1 MEAHLKETDL
11 TYVRPGDPAE
21 ISVDAYPGVEWKAS
35 VATISPATGAQFA
48 VLLAQNSSGN
58 WVKVVQRLPVR
69 LRIETNDKAPPL
81 RAGMSVVVDI
91 DTGHT
96 RRLDSVLARP
106 MSSAATQET
115 PNRGIL
121 TLCVMLATIMQAL
134 DTTIANVALPYMQ
147 GNLAATQDQINWVLT
162 SYIVVAAIM
171 TPVTG
176 FLAARLG
183 RKRLFLIAVVGFTVA
198 SVLCG
203 IAQSLPQMVLFRLA
217 QGVFG
222 APLVPMSQSV
232 LLDSYPKEKHG
243 SAMAMWGV
251 GVMAGPILG
260 PTLGSWLTEYYNWR
274 WVFYIN
280 VPIGIVTFLGL
291 SAFLSESRRQ
301 LISFDWMGLATLSIA
316 VGALQLFLD
325 RGEQLDW
332 FGSREISLALLTPYL
347 QNLMNYPV
355 LTAGMVLAPRGIGT
369 MVAMMIVGRLIN
381 RIDPRLL
388 LLFGFA
394 LTVAVLWEM
403 TGFTPDVS
411 RFTLVRTGIQQG
423 LGLGFLF
430 VPLSTIT
437 FATLTPEFRTQGT
450 ALFSLM
456 RNVGSSLGISVV
468 IFLLTRNTQAVHS
481 QIVEHITPF
490 NEALRNGMVHRIWN
504 MTTALGRAALD
515 AEITRQAAIIAYVDD
530 YKFMMLI
537 ALAAMP
543 IVFLLRKGAAQ
554 GTAGHAVLE

>member
-1 MEAHLKETDL
+1 M
-11 TYVRPGDPAE
+11 
-21 ISVDAYPGVEWKAS
+21 
-35 VATISPATGAQFA
+35 
-48 VLLAQNSSGN
+48 SG
-58 WVKVVQRLPVR
+58 
-69 LRIETNDKAPPL
+69 
-81 RAGMSVVVDI
+81 
-91 DTGHT
+91 
-96 RRLDSVLARP
+96 
-106 MSSAATQET
+106 AATHET

-147 GNLAATQDQINWVLT
+147 GNLSATQDQINWVLT
-162 SYIVVAAIM
+162 SYIVAAAIM

-183 RKRLFLIAVVGFTVA
+183 RKRLFLIAVAGFTIA

-232 LLDSYPKEKHG
+232 LLDSYPREKHG

-251 GVMAGPILG
+251 GVMVGPILG
-260 PTLGSWLTEYYNWR
+260 PTLGGWLTEYYNWR

-280 VPIGIVTFLGL
+280 VPIGILTFLGL
-291 SAFLSESRRQ
+291 SAFLSETKRQ
-301 LISFDWMGLATLSIA
+301 ALSFDWFGFAALSIA

-332 FGSREISLALLTPYL
+332 FGSREIIGELTISVVAFYMFLVHTFTSERPFINPGIFKDRNFSVGLFFIFIVGIILLASLALLTPYL

-369 MVAMMIVGRLIN
+369 MVAMMIVGRIIN
-381 RIDPRLL
+381 RIDPRVLV
-388 LLFGFA
+388 LFGLV
-394 LTVAVLWEM
+394 LTASVLWEM
-403 TGFTPDVS
+403 TGFTPEVS
-411 RFTLVRTGIQQG
+411 RFTLVRTGIEQG

-456 RNVGSSLGISVV
+456 RNLGSSIGISVV
-468 IFLLTRNTQAVHS
+468 IFLLTRNTQVVHS
-481 QIVEHITPF
+481 QLVEHVTPF
-490 NEALRNGMVHRIWN
+490 NEALRTGAVHRIWN
-504 MTTALGRAALD
+504 MTTALGRAALH
-515 AEITRQAAIIAYVDD
+515 AEITRQAAIIAYIDD

-537 ALAAMP
+537 ALAAVP
-543 IVFLLRKGAAQ
+543 IVFLLRKGGPQAD
-554 GTAGHAVLE
+554 AGQAVLE

>member
-1 MEAHLKETDL
+1 MPD
-11 TYVRPGDPAE
+11 
-21 ISVDAYPGVEWKAS
+21 
-35 VATISPATGAQFA
+35 
-48 VLLAQNSSGN
+48 
-58 WVKVVQRLPVR
+58 
-69 LRIETNDKAPPL
+69 
-81 RAGMSVVVDI
+81 
-91 DTGHT
+91 
-96 RRLDSVLARP
+96 
-106 MSSAATQET
+106 AATQET

-121 TLCVMLATIMQAL
+121 TLCIMLATIMQAL

-147 GNLAATQDQINWVLT
+147 GNLSATQDQINWVLT
-162 SYIVVAAIM
+162 SYIVAAAIM

-203 IAQSLPQMVLFRLA
+203 IAQSLPEMVLFRLA

-251 GVMAGPILG
+251 GVMVGPILG
-260 PTLGSWLTEYYNWR
+260 PTLGGWLTEYYNWR

-291 SAFLSESRRQ
+291 SAFLSETKRQ
-301 LISFDWMGLATLSIA
+301 ALSFDWLGFATLSIA

-332 FGSREISLALLTPYL
+332 FGSREIITELTISVLAFYMFIVHTFTTERPFIDPRIFRDRNFIVGLFFIFIVGIILLASLALLTPYL

-369 MVAMMIVGRLIN
+369 MVAMMIVGRIIN
-381 RIDPRLL
+381 RVDPRMLV
-388 LLFGFA
+388 LFGLA
-394 LTVAVLWEM
+394 LTVSVLWEM

-411 RFTLVRTGIQQG
+411 RFTLIRTGVEQG

-456 RNVGSSLGISVV
+456 RNLGSSIGISVV
-468 IFLLTRNTQAVHS
+468 IFLLTRNTQIMHS
-481 QIVEHITPF
+481 QLVEHVTPF
-490 NEALRNGMVHRIWN
+490 NEALRTGAVHRIWN

-515 AEITRQAAIIAYVDD
+515 AEITRQAAIIAYIDD

-543 IVFLLRKGAAQ
+543 IVFLLRKGGPQAD
-554 GTAGHAVLE
+554 AGHAVLE